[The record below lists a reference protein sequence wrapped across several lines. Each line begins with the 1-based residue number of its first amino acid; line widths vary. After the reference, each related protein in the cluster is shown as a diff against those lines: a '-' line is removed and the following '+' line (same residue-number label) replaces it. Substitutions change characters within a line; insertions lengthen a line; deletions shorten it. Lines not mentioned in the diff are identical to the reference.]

1 MDNVTCMGL
10 FSKRVKAQQL
20 MGLEDFDSAVASG
33 KPVFIDFMK
42 HGCQPCQVMDGI
54 VNELADE
61 FGEDAVVLKA
71 NLANVPELFA
81 RFKVKATPTFI
92 LVTPHQDGLHQR
104 FRHSGLVKKDQLV
117 AHLERAIA
125 AI

>member
-1 MDNVTCMGL
+1 MGL
-10 FSKRVKAQQL
+10 FSKRVKAQQIK
-20 MGLEDFDSAVASG
+20 GSDDFTTALASG

-71 NLANVPELFA
+71 NLANVPDLFA
-81 RFKVKATPTFI
+81 KFKVKSTPTFI
-92 LVTPHQDGLHQR
+92 LVTARQDGLHQR
-104 FRHSGLVKKDQLV
+104 FRQSGLVKKDQLV
-117 AHLERAIA
+117 AHLEQAIA
-125 AI
+125 RS